1 MKHRGKIIGDAPC
14 PGCRA
19 KGRDRTGD
27 HLILF
32 DNGGAYCNRCGYTE
46 RRRAA
51 SDGSSYTEYQ
61 EEEQDMI
68 SPVNVEDYLEYPIRA
83 LPQRGIRQEVCEHF
97 QVRVS
102 LSETDGSTITSVFY
116 PIFKQKQLSGFHV
129 RLMPKTFSY
138 VGDAKGADLWGL
150 HASSAGKTLYVTEG
164 REDAMALY
172 QCLIDQSSLKDWSP
186 SVVSI
191 GGSHAHSALAEH
203 MEVVDQ
209 YDKIVFVLDNDAAGA
224 DTLAKACQIFP
235 HKSFIV
241 TLPLKDPNDMLL
253 AGRGEELYWLC
264 MRPKKYQPD
273 NIIDGADT
281 WEIFLKNRDSQ
292 CIPYPATWTELNSK
306 TYGIRPGS
314 IVTLASG
321 SGSGKTQLM
330 RELKYHYHCTTD
342 FKFADIALE
351 EGISDTVGG
360 MMALHLNKRIQLPGV
375 DVPDEELKQ
384 AHDFIYGSSRW
395 SLYDHFGGM
404 DDDSL
409 FTKLRYFAATGHKII
424 YLDHLSIIVSEYAA
438 QGGER
443 ERIDTIM
450 TKLAKIVKEFGI
462 ILFLVVHL
470 KKTSGSGPSFEEGTK
485 PSLDDLRGSGSI
497 KQLSWDVLFI
507 TRNQQHPDPYCANTS
522 LITVG
527 KCRFTGRTGD
537 ADYLNFQDN
546 TGRMVKVPK
555 PTGWD
560 LAELEKQERRGKF

>member
-1 MKHRGKIIGDAPC
+1 MV
-14 PGCRA
+14 
-19 KGRDRTGD
+19 
-27 HLILF
+27 
-32 DNGGAYCNRCGYTE
+32 
-46 RRRAA
+46 
-51 SDGSSYTEYQ
+51 Q
-61 EEEQDMI
+61 EV
-68 SPVNVEDYLEYPIRA
+68 SVEDYLEYPIRA
-83 LPQRGIRQEVCEHF
+83 LPTRGIRQEVCEHF

-102 LSETDGSTITSVFY
+102 LSETDGQTITSVFY
-116 PIFKQKQLSGFHV
+116 PIFKNKSLSGFHV

-138 VGDAKGADLWGL
+138 VGDAKGSDLWGL
-150 HASSAGKTLYVTEG
+150 HASHSGKTLYVTEG

-172 QCLIDQSSLKDWSP
+172 QCLTDQSSLRDWHP

-203 MEVVDQ
+203 MDVIDQ
-209 YDKIVFVLDNDAAGA
+209 YEKIVFVLDNDPAGK
-224 DTLAKACQIFP
+224 DTLTKACQVFP
-235 HKSFIV
+235 HKSYVV

-253 AGRGEELYWLC
+253 AGKQEELYWLC
-264 MRPKKYQPD
+264 MKPKKYQPD

-281 WEIFLKNRDSQ
+281 WDIYLKNRDSQ
-292 CIPYPATWTELNSK
+292 CIPYPSAWSDLNAK
-306 TYGIRPGS
+306 TYGVRPGS
-314 IVTLASG
+314 IVTIASG

-330 RELKYHYHCTTD
+330 RELKYHFHCTTD

-360 MMALHLNKRIQLPGV
+360 MMALHLNKRIQLP
-375 DVPDEELKQ
+375 DVQATDDELKS
-384 AHDFIYGSSRW
+384 AHDFLYSQHRW

-404 DDDSL
+404 DDESL

-438 QGGER
+438 NGGER

-470 KKTSGSGPSFEEGTK
+470 KKAAGSGQSFEEGCK

-507 TRNQQHPDPYCANTS
+507 TRNQQHPDSYCANTS
-522 LITVG
+522 LVSVG

-537 ADYLNFQDN
+537 ADYLNFQDR
-546 TGRMVKVPK
+546 TGRMIKVAK

-560 LAELEKQERRGKF
+560 LKELEKQERRARF